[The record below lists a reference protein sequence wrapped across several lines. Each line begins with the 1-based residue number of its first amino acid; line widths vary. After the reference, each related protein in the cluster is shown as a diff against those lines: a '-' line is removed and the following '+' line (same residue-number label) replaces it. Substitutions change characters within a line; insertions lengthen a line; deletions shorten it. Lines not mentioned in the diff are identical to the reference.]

1 MKLIRTLRARLALSV
16 TGLILAFLATFG
28 GGIYFTFSR
37 SLYTEVDDTLS
48 LSAEQ
53 VLASLYEDNGSIQML
68 TQDPNATHLAEFNA
82 FTQRG
87 VTLIVLSSK
96 GEILESVGP
105 YSDDPLPVPASL
117 VQPLLQTI
125 RETEQ
130 NDRIRVYILPIFEG
144 GHILGWI
151 QSIQGLGSAE
161 ETLDRLRTMFLVGT
175 GLLSLLAGFAGYF
188 LAGRALTPI
197 DEITNTARHISTADL
212 SARLGLPDTGDEVS
226 RLANTFDEMLG
237 RIESGFARER
247 QFTSDASHELRTPLT
262 AMKTILNFIREGER
276 PPQEYRQA
284 LDDLAEETDR
294 LQGLVENLLQ
304 LARGERGLKL
314 QKEEIDLSL
323 LLADVADSLR
333 PLAEEKDLTL
343 TCDLPPVLGIAG
355 DTDQL
360 IRLIVNLLD
369 NAIKY
374 SEQGPIRLSAEER
387 DGNALIEVSDTGIGI
402 PPEHLPHIFKRL
414 YTVDPARSSGGA
426 GLGLSIAHQIVQAHG
441 GRIEV
446 QSEVGKGSTFTVYLP
461 KSNAAHPRSVETQ
474 G

>member
-16 TGLILAFLATFG
+16 TALILAFLAAFG

-53 VLASLYEDNGSIQML
+53 VLASLVEDNGTIQML
-68 TQDPNATHLAEFNA
+68 TPDPNATHLAEFNA

-87 VTLIVLSSK
+87 VTLIVLSSE
-96 GEILESVGP
+96 GEILEAVGP
-105 YSDDPLPVPASL
+105 YSRKPPHVSQPSL
-117 VQPLLQTI
+117 QPSFKTVS
-125 RETEQ
+125 ETEQ
-130 NDRIRVYILPIFEG
+130 NDRIRVYTMPILEAE
-144 GHILGWI
+144 HVLGWI
-151 QSIQGLGSAE
+151 QCMQNLGSTE
-161 ETLDRLRTMFLVGT
+161 ETLDRLRTMLLVGT

-188 LAGRALTPI
+188 WAARALTPV
-197 DEITNTARHISTADL
+197 DEITDTARRISTEDL
-212 SARLGLPDTGDEVS
+212 SARLDLPDTGDEVS

-276 PPQEYRQA
+276 PAQDYRQA

-304 LARGERGLKL
+304 LARGEKGLKL
-314 QKEEIDLSL
+314 QKEEFDLSL

-333 PLAEEKDLTL
+333 PLAEDKDLTL
-343 TCDLPPVLGIAG
+343 NCDLPPSLVISG
-355 DTDQL
+355 DTDHL

-374 SEQGPIRLSAEER
+374 TEQGTVTLSARES
-387 DGNALIEVSDTGIGI
+387 DGNAIIEVADTGIGI

-426 GLGLSIAHQIVQAHG
+426 GLGLSIARQIVEAHE

-446 QSEVGKGSTFTVYLP
+446 QSEAGNGTKFTVYMP
-461 KSNAAHPRSVETQ
+461 K
-474 G
+474 